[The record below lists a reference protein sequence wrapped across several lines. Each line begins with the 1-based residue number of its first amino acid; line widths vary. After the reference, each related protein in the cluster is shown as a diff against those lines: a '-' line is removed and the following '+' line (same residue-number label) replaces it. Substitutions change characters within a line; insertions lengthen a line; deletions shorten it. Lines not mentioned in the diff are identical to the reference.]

1 MFYKS
6 KEHAFQMEVP
16 FLSTERVI
24 RAQAFASFVS
34 LIDQIHHDFYHHIFF
49 LCLTLGNHQGKGYK
63 GVVGQTFGPVK
74 TVKDAVVIEEPKE

>member
-24 RAQAFASFVS
+24 HAQAFASFVS
-34 LIDQIHHDFYHHIFF
+34 LIDQIHHHLHHHI
-49 LCLTLGNHQGKGYK
+49 LLLYLSDATLK
-63 GVVGQTFGPVK
+63 GVIFFIT
-74 TVKDAVVIEEPKE
+74 KEG